1 MARGFAGADLR
12 VGTLRPFAMLE
23 DVTEPNDQETG
34 FGTGLRPR
42 LEGRRG
48 GPADRPE
55 AAAPDEIAPDEPE
68 EVQQTNGERTEA
80 DELWTELEAALERE
94 AGLRKALAEYGQ
106 LQARAA
112 DLEQALAVREAELA
126 DLRALVEEETRPEQ
140 DESARQYL
148 RRQAEQH
155 ADLLWRSF
163 QDGLTAMRSD
173 GSADFR
179 IRLEA
184 ARALL
189 TEAYPE
195 SAPPERSALTAEQ
208 QAAQDELASVRARRA
223 HQQPS

>member
-1 MARGFAGADLR
+1 MPR
-12 VGTLRPFAMLE
+12 

-42 LEGRRG
+42 LERRRG
-48 GPADRPE
+48 GPADAAE
-55 AAAPDEIAPDEPE
+55 AVPAGAEASDEPE
-68 EVQQTNGERTEA
+68 AEQDPGEGERAEVE
-80 DELWTELEAALERE
+80 ELWAELESALERE
-94 AGLRKALAEYGQ
+94 AGLRKALADYTQ

-126 DLRALVEEETRPEQ
+126 ELRALVEEETRPGQE
-140 DESARQYL
+140 ESAREYL

-163 QDGLTAMRSD
+163 QDGLTALMSD

-179 IRLEA
+179 VRLEA

-189 TEAYPE
+189 AEAYPE
-195 SAPPERSALTAEQ
+195 SAPDRAGLSPEE
-208 QAAQDELASVRARRA
+208 QAAQDELAGLRARRA
-223 HQQPS
+223 YQQPS